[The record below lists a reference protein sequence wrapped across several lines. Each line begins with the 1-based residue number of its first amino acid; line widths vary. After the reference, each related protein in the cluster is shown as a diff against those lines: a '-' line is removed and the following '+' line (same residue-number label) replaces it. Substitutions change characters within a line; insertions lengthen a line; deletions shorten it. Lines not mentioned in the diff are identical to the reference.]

1 MKNFNRAIQRHC
13 KIFLIQ
19 VTKIT
24 NLRNKLKP
32 NPHKSGQPHQNLDFL
47 MRLPW
52 LLELFLAFLLY
63 YQYLCRQKGCSNPKL
78 A

>member
-24 NLRNKLKP
+24 NLHNKLKP
-32 NPHKSGQPHQNLDFL
+32 NPHKSFTPKRILRSIQEAPRALAT
-47 MRLPW
+47 
-52 LLELFLAFLLY
+52 LFFALFRRISQLH
-63 YQYLCRQKGCSNPKL
+63 
-78 A
+78 

>member
-24 NLRNKLKP
+24 NLHNKLKP

-47 MRLPW
+47 ILW
-52 LLELFLAFLLY
+52 KVIEILFCQSMVSFVPI
-63 YQYLCRQKGCSNPKL
+63 KSF
-78 A
+78 

>member
-24 NLRNKLKP
+24 NLHNKLKP
-32 NPHKSGQPHQNLDFL
+32 NPHKSFT
-47 MRLPW
+47 
-52 LLELFLAFLLY
+52 
-63 YQYLCRQKGCSNPKL
+63 PKRIL
-78 A
+78 RSIQEAPLTLG